1 MFDAVRNNKK
11 VAQVILAMITLP
23 FAFFGIESYVRNAG
37 TSEDLASVGDSKISM
52 QELQGALREQE
63 DRMRQQLGGK
73 LDPAMLD
80 TPVMRR
86 AVLESLINQRL
97 LALQS
102 NKNHMTLGD
111 ADLARFIATVPA
123 LQENGKFSP
132 ERYAALVASQGLSK
146 EAFEQRLRYDLAM
159 QQVAQ
164 PVGEA
169 SIAGK
174 APAARWALAQLEQR
188 DVAEVKLLPDAYAA
202 KVSVSDEAVTKYY
215 ESNRPLFELP
225 EQVRVEYLSLTR
237 DAMLAQVAISDDDIK
252 ARYAAKAD
260 TFKEAESRRAS
271 HILIMVAKT
280 ASDAELKVAQTKAQE
295 VLAMVKKAPNDFAR
309 LAKEFSQDPGSAAKG
324 GDLDWFGR
332 GMMVKAFEDS
342 VFSLKEGELSDVVKS
357 DFGLHIIRLTGI
369 RPEKIKSLADVK
381 PQIQAELQQEQAAR
395 KFSEAAESFGNMVY
409 EQADSLQPAADK
421 WKLTVN
427 NSAWLSKGAKLPAP
441 FDNAKLAAAVFSQDA
456 VTHKRNTEAVEVASN
471 TLVAAR
477 VAEHRAASLQ
487 PLDTVKESIRKRLMT
502 EEAAKLAQKDGEE
515 TLASLNKGEDAKLAW
530 GPVRSVLRAAPA
542 GFAPDAARAVF
553 KADST
558 KLPAYAGATVPAGGY
573 ALYRIVGVKPAAE
586 DDPRAA
592 SLNQQYARVVAEEE
606 FTAWISGLRQR
617 YPVKVN
623 TAALEKK

>member
-1 MFDAVRNNKK
+1 
-11 VAQVILAMITLP
+11 
-23 FAFFGIESYVRNAG
+23 
-37 TSEDLASVGDSKISM
+37 M

-80 TPVMRR
+80 TPAMRR

-188 DVAEVKLLPDAYAA
+188 DVADVRLLPEAYAA
-202 KVSVSDEAVTKYY
+202 KVSVSDEAVAKYY
-215 ESNRPLFELP
+215 ETNRLLFELP
-225 EQVRVEYLSLTR
+225 EQVRVEYLSLSK
-237 DAMLAQVAISDDDIK
+237 DAMLAQVVVSDDDIK
-252 ARYAAKAD
+252 TRYAAKAD

-271 HILIMVAKT
+271 HILILVAKT
-280 ASDAELKVAQTKAQE
+280 ASDAEVKAAQAKAQE
-295 VLAMVKKAPNDFAR
+295 VLAMVKKSPNDFAR

-357 DFGLHIIRLTGI
+357 DFGLHIVRLTGI
-369 RPEKIKSLADVK
+369 RPEKIKPLAEVK
-381 PQIQAELQQEQAAR
+381 PQIQAELQQEQATR
-395 KFSEAAESFGNMVY
+395 KFAEAAEGFGNIVY

-421 WKLTVN
+421 WKLTVK
-427 NSAWLSKGAKLPAP
+427 NSSWLSKGAKLPAP
-441 FDNAKLAAAVFSQDA
+441 FDNVKLASAVFSQDA

-477 VAEHRAASLQ
+477 VAEHRPASLQ

-515 TLASLNKGEDAKLAW
+515 TLARLNKGDDVKLAW

-542 GFAPDAARAVF
+542 GFAPDAARAVY

-558 KLPAYAGATVPAGGY
+558 KLPAYAGASVPAGGY
-573 ALYRIVGVKPAAE
+573 ALYRITGVKHAAE

-623 TAALEKK
+623 SAALEKK